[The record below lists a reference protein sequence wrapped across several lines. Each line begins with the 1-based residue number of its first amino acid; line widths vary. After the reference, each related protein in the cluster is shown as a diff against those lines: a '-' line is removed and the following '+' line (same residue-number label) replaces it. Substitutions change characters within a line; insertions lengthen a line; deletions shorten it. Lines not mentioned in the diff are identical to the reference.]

1 MGTKTFG
8 EELRARRARL
18 GLTQREVALRAGI
31 SVRAVRYI
39 ESGQVSAPRP
49 ASLHRLAATVGLDP
63 AAYLGG
69 RPATRL
75 GVLGPLVVRR
85 GGEPVRGV
93 PLMQRC
99 LLGLLALHPNRVVGR
114 EEIIEVLWSGR
125 PPLSHAHLVHNYA
138 ARVRRLCRVERV
150 GHGYR
155 LVADARQLD
164 LVRFAE
170 LTGDHDD
177 PARLAEAV
185 RLWRGPVLADLPDA
199 VRQHPTAVAL
209 HQQRIAAVLA
219 HTELVLRQERAGAL
233 TPSLIELAHHEPL
246 HEGVQAAHL
255 LALARSGQQAAA
267 LRLFDRVRERL
278 AAELGVDPGPQL
290 RAAHLRVL
298 RQAL

>member
-1 MGTKTFG
+1 MGSFG

-18 GLTQREVALRAGI
+18 GLTQREVALRAEV

-39 ESGQVSAPRP
+39 ESGRVAAPRP
-49 ASLHRLAATVGLDP
+49 ASLHRLASTVGLDP
-63 AAYLGG
+63 AVYLGG
-69 RPATRL
+69 RSATRVA
-75 GVLGPLVVRR
+75 VLGPLAVRR
-85 GGEPVRGV
+85 GGGPVPGV

-99 LLGLLALHPNRVVGR
+99 LLGLLALHPNQVVGR
-114 EEIIEVLWSGR
+114 DEIIEVLWSGR

-150 GHGYR
+150 GRGYR

-164 LVRFAE
+164 LVRFTE
-170 LTGDHDD
+170 LTRDRAGD
-177 PARLAEAV
+177 PAALAEAV

-199 VRQHPTAVAL
+199 VRLHPTAVAL

-219 HTELVLRQERAGAL
+219 HTDLALRRDPAGAL
-233 TPSLIELAHHEPL
+233 TPSLIELAHQEPL

-255 LALARSGQQAAA
+255 LALARSGQQATA
-267 LRLFDRVRERL
+267 LRLFERVRDRL
-278 AAELGVDPGPQL
+278 AAELGVDPGPEL

-298 RQAL
+298 RQAV